1 MLELHS
7 NTTEDFKQ
15 KFEKNK
21 LFALN
26 CVLFLTESFFRM
38 TNIFMNLREK
48 KHGVYDFIDRG
59 LIKHHEEAIIFI
71 NEKRL
76 GHVKLRMGANQ
87 NQENIENNEFFEKR
101 GVFKEK
107 LKRIN
112 DFQPLNDWELREIV
126 RSNERF
132 SKNSILLNDFLES
145 IKEEE
150 LLRYFLRK
158 DEIIRIQIECSKQEP
173 DELLLSLYDVAQ
185 AELHREFSLLFEKY
199 RDFIEKVEENSEALV
214 LKILYYRPEFDIGLV
229 KQSLDRAYFENENFR
244 KSVRTRVQLIS
255 EIYGLKKNRSPV
267 IKKQRENDEDRDLED
282 EYREELR
289 QELKVLSRNFP
300 EKKNEEAVQKIETP
314 PAMSFGELKKIKIR
328 IGKYQKVERGR
339 SAIPKG
345 ELEDEMLSLRTRRF
359 SSKGISEDRNC
370 KSLIS

>member
-26 CVLFLTESFFRM
+26 CVLFLTESFYRM

-48 KHGVYDFIDRG
+48 KHGVYDFIDKG
-59 LIKHHEEAIIFI
+59 LVKHHEEAIIFI

-76 GHVKLRMGANQ
+76 GHVKFRMGANQ
-87 NQENIENNEFFEKR
+87 SQQKIENSETFEKR
-101 GVFKEK
+101 GVFREK

-112 DFQPLNDWELREIV
+112 DFQPLNDWELREIL
-126 RSNERF
+126 SLNERF
-132 SKNSILLNDFLES
+132 CKNPILLNDFLES
-145 IKEEE
+145 MKEEE
-150 LLRYFLRK
+150 LLKYFLRK
-158 DEIIRIQIECSKQEP
+158 DEIIRIQIECSQQEP

-185 AELHREFSLLFEKY
+185 AELHKEFAMLFEKY

-214 LKILYYRPEFDIGLV
+214 MKILYYRPEFDIGLV
-229 KQSLDRAYFENENFR
+229 KQSLDLAYFENENFR

-289 QELKVLSRNFP
+289 QELKVCSRNVQ
-300 EKKNEEAVQKIETP
+300 EKKDEEVVKKMETP